1 MVKIVWLP
9 KARKR
14 VKEIHSYYKEKSKS
28 AANKLKKD
36 IKSSTT
42 PLCDFPQMGTLEPNL
57 VDLHISFRFLVV
69 RNNYKIIYYFDNET
83 VYIATVWDC
92 RQDNKKLK
100 SELI

>member
-14 VKEIHSYYKEKSKS
+14 VKEIHSYYKGKSKS

-36 IKSSTT
+36 IKSCTA

-57 VDLHISFRFLVV
+57 ADLHISFRFLVV
-69 RNNYKIIYYFDNET
+69 RNNYKIIYYIDSET